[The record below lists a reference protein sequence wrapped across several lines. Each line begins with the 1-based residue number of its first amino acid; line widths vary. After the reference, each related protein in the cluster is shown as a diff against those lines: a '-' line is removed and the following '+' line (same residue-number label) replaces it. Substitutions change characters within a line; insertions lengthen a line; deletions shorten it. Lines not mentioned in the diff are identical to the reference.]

1 MLDHRAHR
9 HFAELLPVQA
19 ELLDQRAQRAHRH
32 AEVADIGIRRVLPAE
47 RDADTTK
54 DGDGT
59 AVLHGLH
66 LAAPAAAGIM
76 AAV

>member
-1 MLDHRAHR
+1 VLDHRAHR
-9 HFAELLPVQA
+9 HFAELLAVQA

-47 RDADTTK
+47 RDADTAK

-59 AVLHGLH
+59 TVLHGLTSMRPQRR
-66 LAAPAAAGIM
+66 A
-76 AAV
+76 